1 MFGRRALRS
10 LALRLRLARLGEQQE
25 RERDEGGRTLN
36 SAAGHER
43 LADRDRSRRRDQA
56 GGCYSKDQRDTADRP
71 MLTQFIHSERLV
83 LGWDFRKSAGFF
95 DRPRALKDT
104 ASLVE
109 AALQKSEQRRVRH
122 QAEQPEV
129 RLCPQ
134 GGCCNGHAAEREAR
148 NSASARVNFCS
159 DAIRSDARVGERVG
173 RRRRR
178 WRRHP
183 LRRAS
188 RRADHA
194 CSRVG
199 QERPRAASSCALASG
214 CAAEDGRAAIS
225 CRRGGRPIRRVCSH
239 PSRDV
244 DVSVAIPSA

>member
-134 GGCCNGHAAEREAR
+134 GGYCNGHAAEREAR
-148 NSASARVNFCS
+148 NSPGARVNFCG
-159 DAIRSDARVGERVG
+159 DAITSDARVGERVG

-178 WRRHP
+178 WRRHGRRRRGRAGP
-183 LRRAS
+183 GCSAWPGSAVPRAVHWLQVALRRMSS
-188 RRADHA
+188 R
-194 CSRVG
+194 SLEVPG
-199 QERPRAASSCALASG
+199 GYASSRSP
-214 CAAEDGRAAIS
+214 AAWMRA
-225 CRRGGRPIRRVCSH
+225 RNPRGVM
-239 PSRDV
+239 
-244 DVSVAIPSA
+244 